1 MVLKIVSVITIFVTF
16 FLTPIHGNSL
26 KPVLNF
32 LQNFNFQHL
41 DFVSINF
48 LKVDMMTYFHD
59 DNSISILIEESE
71 KFVKPLSSLQNDQK
85 ENHNIL
91 TLNIIP
97 FEGITIIDK
106 SHPNC
111 QVKGQFIKENY
122 QSYLIFGS
130 GNISQDNNQ
139 ETFINIIKCN
149 FPYQPYVYA
158 FMQKNSYNYDL
169 YEVQV
174 VSHKFVHLATW
185 NSSTKNIRYNFQI
198 YPINL
203 IFLYFDT

>member
-1 MVLKIVSVITIFVTF
+1 MVLKIVSVITILVTF
-16 FLTPIHGNSL
+16 FLTPIHGKSL

-48 LKVDMMTYFHD
+48 VKVDMMTYFHD

-85 ENHNIL
+85 ENYNIL

-97 FEGITIIDK
+97 FERITIIDK

-198 YPINL
+198 SNKS
-203 IFLYFDT
+203 YFSLF

>member
-48 LKVDMMTYFHD
+48 LKIDMMTYFHD

-85 ENHNIL
+85 ENYNIL

-97 FEGITIIDK
+97 FEAITNIDK

-122 QSYLIFGS
+122 QSYLIFRS
-130 GNISQDNNQ
+130 GNIFQDNNVQ
-139 ETFINIIKCN
+139 ALIQVINCN
-149 FPYQPYVYA
+149 FPYQPYVYV
-158 FMQKNSYNYDL
+158 FTHKNSNVYDL

-185 NSSTKNIRYNFQI
+185 NSSTKNIRYNFRS
-198 YPINL
+198 NKSNFSL
-203 IFLYFDT
+203 F

>member
-85 ENHNIL
+85 ENHSIL

-97 FEGITIIDK
+97 FEAITNIDK

-130 GNISQDNNQ
+130 GNIFQDNNVEALIQ
-139 ETFINIIKCN
+139 VINCN
-149 FPYQPYVYA
+149 FPYQPYVYV
-158 FMQKNSYNYDL
+158 FTHKNSNVYDL
-169 YEVQV
+169 YEVRV

-185 NSSTKNIRYNFQI
+185 NSSTKNIRYNFRYI
-198 YPINL
+198 
-203 IFLYFDT
+203 

>member
-48 LKVDMMTYFHD
+48 LKVDMVTYFHD

-71 KFVKPLSSLQNDQK
+71 KFVKPLMSSLQNDQK

-97 FEGITIIDK
+97 FEAITNVDK
-106 SHPNC
+106 SHPDC

-130 GNISQDNNQ
+130 DNFFQDNNK
-139 ETFINIIKCN
+139 ETLIQVIKCN

-185 NSSTKNIRYNFQI
+185 NSSTKNIRY
-198 YPINL
+198 
-203 IFLYFDT
+203 